1 MNNLFIQIKISLAC
15 FINPLTKFWKRIES
29 FAAKLLVLK
38 CVVLLNEIEDM
49 KYNNINYIW

>member
-15 FINPLTKFWKRIES
+15 FINPLTKFWKHVES

-38 CVVLLNEIEDM
+38 SVVLLLKEIEDM
-49 KYNNINYIW
+49 KYNNYIW

>member
-1 MNNLFIQIKISLAC
+1 MNNLFIQIRISLAC
-15 FINPLTKFWKRIES
+15 FINPLTKFWKHIES